1 MAVALSV
8 EMLLFSL
15 FLLPI
20 SVISQNNGRVAVGSS
35 LTATTGDSS
44 SWLSPSGDFAFGF
57 SPLGNNDRFLLSI
70 WYAKIPD
77 KTVVWYAYDGNNPMV
92 APRGS
97 VLNLT
102 ANSGLVLNNPQ
113 GGEIWKSEITLGT
126 VANGVMNDTGNFV
139 LQYQNSGSLWRPSAI
154 LQTPFCLD
162 KQLREMGSFR
172 VDNRRLTTQ
181 KGGSSCA
188 CKMMETSCSF
198 PST

>member
-35 LTATTGDSS
+35 LTATIGDSS

-57 SPLGNNDRFLLSI
+57 SPLGNNDLFLLSI
-70 WYAKIPD
+70 WYVKIPD
-77 KTVVWYAYDGNNPMV
+77 KTVVWYAYDGKNPMV

-113 GGEIWKSEITLGT
+113 GGEIWKS
-126 VANGVMNDTGNFV
+126 
-139 LQYQNSGSLWRPSAI
+139 
-154 LQTPFCLD
+154 
-162 KQLREMGSFR
+162 
-172 VDNRRLTTQ
+172 
-181 KGGSSCA
+181 
-188 CKMMETSCSF
+188 
-198 PST
+198 